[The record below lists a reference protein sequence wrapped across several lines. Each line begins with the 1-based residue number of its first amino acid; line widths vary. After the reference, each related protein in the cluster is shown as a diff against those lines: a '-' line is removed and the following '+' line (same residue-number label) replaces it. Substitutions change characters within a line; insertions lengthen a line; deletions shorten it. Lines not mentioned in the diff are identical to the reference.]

1 MRKGAG
7 KMKDKPL
14 SVYGKI
20 DRIVSQSVKYVSY
33 LGAVSLMIVALI
45 ATADAIATKVF
56 GSPIRNVTEF
66 VTYMNIPV
74 VFFCIGFVQL
84 DHGHTHIDLIYKHFP
99 KAVHTVIHMIGYVI
113 GVAVCGFA
121 GWRGIALT
129 IQKFESMTYASGP
142 TSFLIWPFVVCIGVG
157 YLVLAISFLWCI
169 VREWNGDSPYV
180 IDQGGGQNAGK
191 GE

>member
-1 MRKGAG
+1 MSKA
-7 KMKDKPL
+7 PL
-14 SVYGKI
+14 STYDKL
-20 DRIVSQSVKYVSY
+20 DAIVTKFVKWVSY
-33 LGAVSLMIVALI
+33 LGAVSLVIIAVI
-45 ATADAIATKVF
+45 ATVDAIATKVF

-66 VTYMNIPV
+66 ITYMNIPV

-99 KAVHTVIHMIGYVI
+99 LAVHKIIHIIGYVI
-113 GVAVCGFA
+113 GTAVCGFA
-121 GWRGIALT
+121 GWRGVVLT
-129 IQKFESMTYASGP
+129 IQKFRTMSYASGP

-169 VREWNGDSPYV
+169 VRELNGHSPYV
-180 IDQGGGQNAGK
+180 IDQGGGQNTMK

>member
-1 MRKGAG
+1 
-7 KMKDKPL
+7 MKEKPSSL
-14 SVYGKI
+14 YEKI
-20 DRIVSQSVKYVSY
+20 NVIVSSGVKYVSF
-33 LGAVSLMIVALI
+33 LGAAALFVVALI
-45 ATADAIATKVF
+45 ATVDAIATKVF

-99 KAVHTVIHMIGYVI
+99 PAAHKIIHLIGYVI

-121 GWRGIALT
+121 GWRGIVLT
-129 IQKFESMTYASGP
+129 MQKFRSMSYASGP

-157 YLVLAISFLWCI
+157 YLVLAVSFLWSI
-169 VREWNGDSPYV
+169 VRELKGDSPYV
-180 IDQGGGQNAGK
+180 IDLGGGKNAEK
-191 GE
+191 GA